1 LNIKSNIIE
10 KKNYDLVGTL
20 VIQVNQTQN
29 VNISALAN
37 GLYIVK
43 YIFSNDTYNEKI
55 LKE

>member
-1 LNIKSNIIE
+1 ME